1 MSRINWGPVLL
12 VAQLRHSGRIDEDAQ
27 LLSKPVNLLTQL
39 NQLVLGGW
47 MEAQALFLIFIHSS
61 FV

>member
-39 NQLVLGGW
+39 NHLVRGG
-47 MEAQALFLIFIHSS
+47 
-61 FV
+61 